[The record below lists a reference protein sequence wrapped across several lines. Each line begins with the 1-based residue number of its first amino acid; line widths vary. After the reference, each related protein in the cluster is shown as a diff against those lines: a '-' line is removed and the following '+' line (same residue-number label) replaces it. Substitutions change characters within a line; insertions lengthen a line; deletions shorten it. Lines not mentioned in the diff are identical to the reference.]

1 MRVEWDPDKAQ
12 SNSEKHRVRFSDAE
26 PVFSDPLGITLE
38 DGTAENE
45 DRYVTIGADLFGRI
59 LTVVYTWRGD
69 SIRLISARKATNQ
82 EKREYERG
90 I

>member
-1 MRVEWDPDKAQ
+1 MHVEWNPKKAQ
-12 SNSEKHRVRFSDAE
+12 SNIEDHQVRFSDAE
-26 PVFSDPLGITLE
+26 PVLSDPLAITLE
-38 DGTAENE
+38 DKTTEGE
-45 DRYVTIGADLFGRI
+45 DRYITIGSDLFGRI

-69 SIRLISARKATNQ
+69 SIRLISARKATNR

>member
-1 MRVEWDPDKAQ
+1 MRVDWNPVKAK
-12 SNSEKHRVRFSDAE
+12 SNIADHQVRFSDAE
-26 PVFSDPLGITLE
+26 PVLSDPVAITLE
-38 DGTAENE
+38 DETAEGEN
-45 DRYVTIGADLFGRI
+45 RFVSIGADLFGRT

-69 SIRLISARKATNQ
+69 SVRLISARKATKR